1 MLRKDNIFALIPA
14 RSGSKGLKNKNILN
28 FNKKP
33 LIAWTIET
41 ALKSKYLN
49 DVYVSSD
56 SPKIIK
62 IAKKFGANVPFVRPK
77 YLSSDKAKSIDVI
90 IHALNRINKN
100 KKYKYILLLQP
111 TSPLRITRDIDNI
124 IENFF
129 KRKSKVI
136 LSVKKMKHPSSWV
149 LNINKSFKIINYKNL
164 LNTKNRQ
171 EYSLSYIPNGAMY
184 FAEINY
190 LLKYKSFYT
199 PSSTIYEMPY
209 HRSVDID
216 ELIDFKIAEFLMK

>member
-1 MLRKDNIFALIPA
+1 MLRKDNIIALIPA

-111 TSPLRITRDIDNI
+111 TSPLRITRDIDNNLVI
-124 IENFF
+124 YHGLFKVKGFRTKENI
-129 KRKSKVI
+129 KY
-136 LSVKKMKHPSSWV
+136 V
-149 LNINKSFKIINYKNL
+149 LLEK
-164 LNTKNRQ
+164 
-171 EYSLSYIPNGAMY
+171 
-184 FAEINY
+184 
-190 LLKYKSFYT
+190 
-199 PSSTIYEMPY
+199 
-209 HRSVDID
+209 
-216 ELIDFKIAEFLMK
+216 